1 MDELPLR
8 VYDQPGGAVVR
19 CLCGMELAR
28 MRKGLVAGQLLARTT
43 GQNRGQVQLGPDVT
57 SAGLLA
63 MVAHAGACKT
73 GKALLAEMERVW
85 SGL

>member
-8 VYDQPGGAVVR
+8 IYDQPGGATVR
-19 CLCGMELAR
+19 CLCGLELAR

-43 GQNRGQVQLGPDVT
+43 GQNRGQVQLAPDVT
-57 SAGLLA
+57 TPGL
-63 MVAHAGACKT
+63 MVMVMHAAQCER
-73 GKALLAEMERVW
+73 GKAILTEMTRIW